1 MLGLSLK
8 IGGALLALAL
18 GIWLGMPGRY
28 TQSVDDIEQVM
39 ASGGA
44 RRRKVKRSFT
54 PLAWLQRSPFARG
67 MRDRKIER
75 ERGRSGGFRLES
87 PEDD

>member
-18 GIWLGMPGRY
+18 GIWMGMPGRY
-28 TQSVDDIEQVM
+28 TQSIDDIEQIM

-44 RRRKVKRSFT
+44 RHRKVKRRFT
-54 PLAWLQRSPFARG
+54 PLAWLQRNPTARG
-67 MRDRKIER
+67 ARDRKSEQS
-75 ERGRSGGFRLES
+75 GSGGFRLES
-87 PEDD
+87 PEGH

>member
-8 IGGALLALAL
+8 IGGALFALAL

-28 TQSVDDIEQVM
+28 TQSIDDIEQVM

-44 RRRKVKRSFT
+44 RRRKVKRRFT
-54 PLAWLQRSPFARG
+54 PLAWLQRNPSARG
-67 MRDRKIER
+67 ARHRKSEGR
-75 ERGRSGGFRLES
+75 RSGGFRLES
-87 PEDD
+87 PEDR

>member
-18 GIWLGMPGRY
+18 GIWLGIPGRY
-28 TQSVDDIEQVM
+28 TQSIDEIEQVM

-44 RRRKVKRSFT
+44 RRRKVKRRFT
-54 PLAWLQRSPFARG
+54 PLAWLQRNPSARVA
-67 MRDRKIER
+67 RDRKSEGNR
-75 ERGRSGGFRLES
+75 PGSFRLEP
-87 PEDD
+87 PEDR

>member
-8 IGGALLALAL
+8 IAGALLALAL
-18 GIWLGMPGRY
+18 GVWLGMPGRY

-39 ASGGA
+39 ASGGG
-44 RRRKVKRSFT
+44 RRRKVKRRFT
-54 PLAWLQRSPFARG
+54 PLAWLQRNPSASRARG
-67 MRDRKIER
+67 RKS

>member
-1 MLGLSLK
+1 MLGLALK

-18 GIWLGMPGRY
+18 GLWLGMPGRY
-28 TQSVDDIEQVM
+28 TQSIDDIGKVM

-44 RRRKVKRSFT
+44 RRRKVRRSFT
-54 PLAWLQRSPFARG
+54 PLAWLQRNLSARG
-67 MRDRKIER
+67 ARHRDS

-87 PEDD
+87 PEDR

>member
-18 GIWLGMPGRY
+18 GIWMGMPGRY
-28 TQSVDDIEQVM
+28 TQSIDDIEQVM

-44 RRRKVKRSFT
+44 RRRKVKRRFT
-54 PLAWLQRSPFARG
+54 PLAWLQRNLSARG
-67 MRDRKIER
+67 PRDVQS

-87 PEDD
+87 PEDR